1 MVKQIF
7 ISNLG
12 GQILFLEGDVY
23 TFKLKKKS
31 RPFLTLRKKMEK
43 SEKMKTK
50 TFQKVG
56 FFLQTKYIR
65 IDRKDT
71 NFTNMSIYFSGKL

>member
-23 TFKLKKKS
+23 TFKIKKKS

-56 FFLQTKYIR
+56 LTILVSPNHHQSTH
-65 IDRKDT
+65 T
-71 NFTNMSIYFSGKL
+71 